1 MLEPVTAAAS
11 DDPAIAPLRVPVDQQ
26 VTIVAILILAYARL
40 GEGAPG
46 DIRETPRQIG
56 PDVRDRSVGY
66 APVAEVGVIFRPM
79 GIERDLEPARLD
91 IGKTIVKILD
101 AHLDPSGQTRS
112 SEESRGGEEGVST
125 GKSSGLPEH

>member
-1 MLEPVTAAAS
+1 MASDRRAMLEPVTAAAS

-56 PDVRDRSVGY
+56 PDVRARSLGY
-66 APVAEVGVIFRPM
+66 APVAHGGVQFRPL
-79 GIERDLEPARLD
+79 GIEPHLARTAEP
-91 IGKTIVKILD
+91 
-101 AHLDPSGQTRS
+101 
-112 SEESRGGEEGVST
+112 RGGKKG
-125 GKSSGLPEH
+125 